1 MAAIVPITAIPK
13 GTSPYC
19 TSGATNADAQNRT
32 YVPPPYPRSPR
43 RYDSKPMVISRATSA
58 SMEYSCTSWACRI
71 ASTEL
76 AASRAAMKAAH
87 RLTPK
92 RGSQK
97 SSAAT
102 VRTLA
107 AAGTMRTLR
116 GELCTFCTAYKTS
129 GYSIGEELPSRVLSR
144 TSAIVSCRD
153 QRAEASSSRSKAMS
167 VMSEKRSAAAAMSK
181 TTAAA

>member
-1 MAAIVPITAIPK
+1 MKEAAGQNRYTSLFQTHPPRIRSPSRTAARRIQIVLPSMAATVPITAMPK
-13 GTSPYC
+13 RTSPYC

-43 RYDSKPMVISRATSA
+43 RYDSKPMIISRATSA
-58 SMEYSCTSWACRI
+58 SMEYSRTSWACRI

-97 SSAAT
+97 RSAAT

-107 AAGTMRTLR
+107 TAGTMRTLR
-116 GELCTFCTAYKTS
+116 SELSTFCTAYKTS
-129 GYSIGEELPSRVLSR
+129 G
-144 TSAIVSCRD
+144 
-153 QRAEASSSRSKAMS
+153 
-167 VMSEKRSAAAAMSK
+167 
-181 TTAAA
+181 